1 MHVCATIIRNY
12 TINYTF
18 YIEIRVKLCKFCI
31 EIIESNGLNLDHLW
45 VCHIFFLQ
53 ASESKIK

>member
-31 EIIESNGLNLDHLW
+31 EIIESNGLNLDHL
-45 VCHIFFLQ
+45 
-53 ASESKIK
+53 